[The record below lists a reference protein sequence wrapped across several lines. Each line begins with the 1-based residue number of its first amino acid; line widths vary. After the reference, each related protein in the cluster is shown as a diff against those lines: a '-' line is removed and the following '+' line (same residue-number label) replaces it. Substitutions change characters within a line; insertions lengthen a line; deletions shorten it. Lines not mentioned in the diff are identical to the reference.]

1 MLQVRALLMLSWLSL
16 GRADEIVGAGTPQ
29 GPVVQ
34 GGTWALGTFLG
45 GVLGVAG
52 SLGRSHLQV
61 PTPQN
66 LISTAKQTGDLIH
79 STASVVGGGGEAIA
93 RAFDRGGE
101 LVSMDRHLLE
111 RAGRGL
117 ICALV
122 CPIRV
127 GVESYICQAE
137 HCQVNRGAGQCR

>member
-1 MLQVRALLMLSWLSL
+1 MLSWLSL
-16 GRADEIVGAGTPQ
+16 GRADEIVGAGMQ

-45 GVLGVAG
+45 GILGVAG
-52 SLGRSHLQV
+52 SLGRSHNSHIQLW
-61 PTPQN
+61 TPQN
-66 LISTAKQTGDLIH
+66 LPSTAKQTGDLIH
-79 STASVVGGGGEAIA
+79 STASAVGGGGEAIA

-101 LVSMDRHLLE
+101 LLSVDRHLLE

-137 HCQVNRGAGQCR
+137 HCQVSNGVGQCQ